1 MGSLFP
7 EETFFLRIYDYME
20 NIMKNLLKSL
30 LRIIGLLVIGLIY
43 MAVRVIYENELEPD
57 EILALFREPYVKSDL
72 EYAAQIREGMLAR
85 EACVRVNYRG
95 AKDEDMEKKAL
106 DILDVVFETD
116 EQSVPYDADYLEYT
130 YKGVSAEMISFMG
143 IYQTT
148 YYFDYLETAEETQ
161 YVNRQVEEIIMGMEL
176 EDSDDYTKVMK
187 IHDYIVKE
195 LDYDKSL
202 SNATP
207 YQALTTKKAT
217 CQGYATL
224 FYRMAEETGV
234 ECRIIGGTADGEPH
248 AWNIVKLDGLWYNID
263 CTWDDPVGDG
273 VDKTKIRHGF
283 FLKSDQ
289 HSFLT
294 HIRDSKYQ
302 TAEFQKRYE
311 MANEDYVRKK
321 K

>member
-116 EQSVPYDADYLEYT
+116 EQSVPYDADYLE
-130 YKGVSAEMISFMG
+130 
-143 IYQTT
+143 
-148 YYFDYLETAEETQ
+148 TAEETQ

-187 IHDYIVKE
+187 IHDYIVKK